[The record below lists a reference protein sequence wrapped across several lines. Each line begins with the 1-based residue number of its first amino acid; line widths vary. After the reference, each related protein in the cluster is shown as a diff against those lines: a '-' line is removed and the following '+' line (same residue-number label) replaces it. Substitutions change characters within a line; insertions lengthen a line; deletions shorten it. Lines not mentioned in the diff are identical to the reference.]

1 MVILQDKNEKEK
13 IGIILLNLGGP
24 DSIQAVKPFLY
35 NLFSDRQIIKLGPP
49 FLQKPLAWLISTLR
63 SKKTE
68 GYYRLIGGKSP
79 ILDITIAQAKA
90 LEEVLNK
97 RAEAQESRSSEAK
110 NQTSEL
116 PDSPIH
122 PFTHSPFFKVYV
134 GMRYWHPLIEDVIP
148 QIYNEG
154 IRKLIGLSLY
164 PQYSLATSGSSL
176 SKFREVASKY
186 YTEVEVFCTPS
197 WYDHP
202 LYIEALVDVIKK
214 GLKSFNAD
222 SPIHPVRDSSLNG
235 VHLFTDSPVYVLF
248 SAHSLPE
255 KFIDEG
261 DPYVRH
267 IERTI
272 EEIVKRIPIKWNLS
286 YQSKSG
292 PVKWLGPSTGEKL
305 KELADRNIKTILI
318 VPISFVSDHIE
329 TLYEIDILYMQMA
342 KGLGINL
349 RRTDSLNTHPLFI
362 EALKDIVIKNV
373 KELGW
378 TE

>member
-1 MVILQDKNEKEK
+1 MILTEKSNTFHGET
-13 IGIILLNLGGP
+13 IGVILLNLGGP
-24 DSIQAVKPFLY
+24 DSLQAVRPFLY
-35 NLFSDRQIIKLGPP
+35 NLFSDRKIIQLGPP
-49 FLQKPLAWLISTLR
+49 FLQKPLAWLISRLR

-68 GYYRLIGGKSP
+68 GYYSLIGGRSP
-79 ILDITIAQAKA
+79 ILDITNAQAKA
-90 LEEVLNK
+90 LEETLNQK
-97 RAEAQESRSSEAK
+97 SEV
-110 NQTSEL
+110 NNSQL
-116 PDSPIH
+116 
-122 PFTHSPFFKVYV
+122 FFRVYV

-148 QIYNEG
+148 EIYNDG

-176 SKFREVASKY
+176 SKFREVASKHSM
-186 YTEVEVFCTPS
+186 EVFCAPS
-197 WYDHP
+197 WYGHP

-214 GLKSFNAD
+214 GIESFN
-222 SPIHPVRDSSLNG
+222 SKLQTPNSELNIH
-235 VHLFTDSPVYVLF
+235 VLF

-272 EEIVKRIPIKWNLS
+272 EEIVKRVPIKWHLS

-292 PVKWLGPSTGEKL
+292 HVKWLGPSTDEKL
-305 KELADRNIKTILI
+305 KELAGGNIKNILI

-342 KGLGINL
+342 KDLGINL
-349 RRTDSLNTHPLFI
+349 KRTESLNTHPLFI
-362 EALKDIVIKNV
+362 EALKDIVIKYV

>member
-1 MVILQDKNEKEK
+1 
-13 IGIILLNLGGP
+13 
-24 DSIQAVKPFLY
+24 
-35 NLFSDRQIIKLGPP
+35 
-49 FLQKPLAWLISTLR
+49 
-63 SKKTE
+63 
-68 GYYRLIGGKSP
+68 
-79 ILDITIAQAKA
+79 
-90 LEEVLNK
+90 
-97 RAEAQESRSSEAK
+97 
-110 NQTSEL
+110 
-116 PDSPIH
+116 
-122 PFTHSPFFKVYV
+122 
-134 GMRYWHPLIEDVIP
+134 MRYWHPLIEDVIP
-148 QIYNEG
+148 QTYNDG

-176 SKFREVASKY
+176 AKFKEALINSYQPDK
-186 YTEVEVFCTPS
+186 TEVEKMNSSFEYHGKPSFTVHCSLFTVHCILS

-214 GLKSFNAD
+214 GIQSFNSKLQTPNSKLD
-222 SPIHPVRDSSLNG
+222 IH
-235 VHLFTDSPVYVLF
+235 VLF

-286 YQSKSG
+286 YQSRSG
-292 PVKWLGPSTGEKL
+292 PVKWLGPSTDEKL
-305 KELADRNIKTILI
+305 KELAGGNIKNILI

>member
-1 MVILQDKNEKEK
+1 M
-13 IGIILLNLGGP
+13 
-24 DSIQAVKPFLY
+24 F
-35 NLFSDRQIIKLGPP
+35 
-49 FLQKPLAWLISTLR
+49 R

-68 GYYRLIGGKSP
+68 GYYRLIGGRSP
-79 ILDITIAQAKA
+79 ILDITNAQAKA
-90 LEEVLNK
+90 LEDTLNG
-97 RAEAQESRSSEAK
+97 SRFTVHGS
-110 NQTSEL
+110 L
-116 PDSPIH
+116 P
-122 PFTHSPFFKVYV
+122 FKVYV

-164 PQYSLATSGSSL
+164 PQYSLATTGSSL
-176 SKFREVASKY
+176 AKFKEAVINTYQIDKTEVAKISSSFEYHGKPSF
-186 YTEVEVFCTPS
+186 TVHGSRFTVHGILS

-214 GLKSFNAD
+214 GLKSFNTD
-222 SPIHPVRDSSLNG
+222 SPIHP
-235 VHLFTDSPVYVLF
+235 FTDSPVYVLF

-292 PVKWLGPSTGEKL
+292 PVKWLGPSTDEKL
-305 KELADRNIKTILI
+305 KELAGMNVKNILI

-342 KGLGINL
+342 IGLGINL
-349 RRTDSLNTHPLFI
+349 IRTDSLNTHPLFI
-362 EALKDIVIKNV
+362 ESLKDIVIKNMN
-373 KELGW
+373 EIGW
-378 TE
+378 I

>member
-1 MVILQDKNEKEK
+1 MILTEKSNTFHGET
-13 IGIILLNLGGP
+13 IGVILLNLGGP
-24 DSIQAVKPFLY
+24 DSLQAVRPFLY
-35 NLFSDRQIIKLGPP
+35 NLFSDRKIIQLGPP
-49 FLQKPLAWLISTLR
+49 FLQKPLAWLISRLR

-68 GYYRLIGGKSP
+68 GYYSLTGDRSP
-79 ILDITIAQAKA
+79 ILDITNAQAKA
-90 LEEVLNK
+90 LEETLNQK
-97 RAEAQESRSSEAK
+97 SEV
-110 NQTSEL
+110 NNSQL
-116 PDSPIH
+116 
-122 PFTHSPFFKVYV
+122 FFRVYV

-148 QIYNEG
+148 EIYNDG

-176 SKFREVASKY
+176 SKFREVASKHSM
-186 YTEVEVFCTPS
+186 EVFCAPS

-214 GLKSFNAD
+214 GIESFN
-222 SPIHPVRDSSLNG
+222 SKLQTLNSELNIHI
-235 VHLFTDSPVYVLF
+235 LF

-272 EEIVKRIPIKWNLS
+272 EEIVKRVPIKWHLS

-305 KELADRNIKTILI
+305 KELAGGNIKNILM

-349 RRTDSLNTHPLFI
+349 IRTDSLNTHPLFI
-362 EALKDIVIKNV
+362 EALKNIVIKYV

>member
-1 MVILQDKNEKEK
+1 
-13 IGIILLNLGGP
+13 
-24 DSIQAVKPFLY
+24 
-35 NLFSDRQIIKLGPP
+35 
-49 FLQKPLAWLISTLR
+49 
-63 SKKTE
+63 
-68 GYYRLIGGKSP
+68 
-79 ILDITIAQAKA
+79 
-90 LEEVLNK
+90 
-97 RAEAQESRSSEAK
+97 
-110 NQTSEL
+110 
-116 PDSPIH
+116 
-122 PFTHSPFFKVYV
+122 
-134 GMRYWHPLIEDVIP
+134 
-148 QIYNEG
+148 
-154 IRKLIGLSLY
+154 
-164 PQYSLATSGSSL
+164 L

-186 YTEVEVFCTPS
+186 SMEVFCTPS

-214 GLKSFNAD
+214 GLKSFNTD
-222 SPIHPVRDSSLNG
+222 SPIHP
-235 VHLFTDSPVYVLF
+235 FTDSPVYVLF

-272 EEIVKRIPIKWNLS
+272 EEIVKRMPIKWNLS

-292 PVKWLGPSTGEKL
+292 PVKWLGPSTDEKL
-305 KELADRNIKTILI
+305 KELAGGNIKNILI

-349 RRTDSLNTHPLFI
+349 KRTDSLNTHPLFI
-362 EALKDIVIKNV
+362 EALKDIVIKNM

>member
-1 MVILQDKNEKEK
+1 M
-13 IGIILLNLGGP
+13 
-24 DSIQAVKPFLY
+24 
-35 NLFSDRQIIKLGPP
+35 
-49 FLQKPLAWLISTLR
+49 LR

-68 GYYRLIGGKSP
+68 SYYRLIGGRSP
-79 ILDITIAQAKA
+79 ILDITNAQAKA
-90 LEEVLNK
+90 LEEALNK
-97 RAEAQESRSSEAK
+97 RAEAQESRSAEAK

-122 PFTHSPFFKVYV
+122 PFTHSPIRVFV

-148 QIYNEG
+148 QIYNDG

-176 SKFREVASKY
+176 SKFREVASKR
-186 YTEVEVFCTPS
+186 YTEVEVFCAPS

-214 GLKSFNAD
+214 GLKSFNTD
-222 SPIHPVRDSSLNG
+222 SPIHP
-235 VHLFTDSPVYVLF
+235 FTDSPVYVLF

-272 EEIVKRIPIKWNLS
+272 EEIVKRMPIKWNLS
-286 YQSKSG
+286 YQSRSG

-305 KELADRNIKTILI
+305 KELADRNIKNILI

-362 EALKDIVIKNV
+362 EALKDIVIKNM

>member
-1 MVILQDKNEKEK
+1 MVILQDKIGKEK

-24 DSIQAVKPFLY
+24 DSIQAVRPFLY
-35 NLFSDRQIIKLGPP
+35 NLFSDRKIIQLGPP
-49 FLQKPLAWLISTLR
+49 FLQKPLARIISMLR

-68 GYYRLIGGKSP
+68 SYYRRIGGRSP
-79 ILDITIAQAKA
+79 ILDITNAQAKA
-90 LEEVLNK
+90 LEASLN
-97 RAEAQESRSSEAK
+97 
-110 NQTSEL
+110 SEL
-116 PDSPIH
+116 LTLNSKL
-122 PFTHSPFFKVYV
+122 FLKVFV

-176 SKFREVASKY
+176 SKFREVASKR
-186 YTEVEVFCTPS
+186 YTDVEVFCVPS

-202 LYIEALVDVIKK
+202 LYIEALVDVIEK
-214 GLKSFNAD
+214 GLKSFN
-222 SPIHPVRDSSLNG
+222 
-235 VHLFTDSPVYVLF
+235 TDSLVYVLF

-272 EEIVKRIPIKWNLS
+272 EEIVKRMPIKWDLS

-292 PVKWLGPSTGEKL
+292 PVKWLGPSTDEKL
-305 KELADRNIKTILI
+305 KELAGMNVKNILI

-349 RRTDSLNTHPLFI
+349 IRTDSLNTHPLFI
-362 EALKDIVIKNV
+362 EVLKDIVIKNM